1 MSFYIWQQ
9 LSDSSVTSKRRVFRA
24 NELNSDRTLDLL
36 CVMLLAQA
44 NEQATQLDAAHE
56 QARALGHEQG
66 FAEGQA
72 QARERS
78 AANLVSLHKQLDSV
92 RDELQ
97 AQVGQLALAVAQ
109 KLLGQ
114 FSDADRLA
122 GLADTA
128 AREMVS
134 HAQPNSSVKVFV
146 HPKHLDEVRARLDAG
161 DRQGSPLQLIV
172 QADPHCGEQS
182 CRLESEL
189 GAIDASLPVQM
200 DQLAQAW
207 GVK

>member
-24 NELNSDRTLDLL
+24 NELNSARTLDAL
-36 CVMLLAQA
+36 CAQLQAQA

-56 QARALGHEQG
+56 QARTLGHQQG

-72 QARERS
+72 QARDE
-78 AANLVSLHKQLDSV
+78 AAAKLMDLQEQLESIC
-92 RDELQ
+92 EAMQ
-97 AQVGQLALAVAQ
+97 AQTGQLALAVAQ
-109 KLLGQ
+109 KLLGE
-114 FSDADRLA
+114 FSEPDRLA

-134 HAQPNSSVKVFV
+134 HAQPNTSVKVFV
-146 HPKHLDEVRARLDAG
+146 HPKHLDEVRARLSADK
-161 DRQGSPLQLIV
+161 RQGTSLQLIV

-189 GAIDASLPVQM
+189 GAIDASLPVQL